1 MKLEEAKQILNDNGY
16 LVESTNKTEIDC
28 SNWHWVKSMSSY
40 NNNYYYDT
48 LSNDEF
54 YLEECDEDYGDYLY
68 YACDKSGKKIKYL
81 GYTNR
86 EGSVENCEGNLVL
99 DTSMPTYQLRSDTL
113 DIPKKY
119 SDDVY
124 NNIYAEFSNK
134 KEFQRFYDENKE
146 KIDDYT
152 KLGWKMHFTAEFVAR
167 TILDDLYLD

>member
-1 MKLEEAKQILNDNGY
+1 MNIFEAKKILNEHGY

-86 EGSVENCEGNLVL
+86 EGSVENCNGKLVL
-99 DTSMPTYQLRSDTL
+99 DTSMPTYRLRSDTL

-134 KEFQRFYDENKE
+134 EEFQRFYDENKE

-152 KLGWKMHFTAEFVAR
+152 KFGWEMRYTAEFVAR

>member
-1 MKLEEAKQILNDNGY
+1 MRIEEAKQILKNNGY
-16 LVESTNKTEIDC
+16 LVESTNKIEIDC

-86 EGSVENCEGNLVL
+86 EGSVENCNGKLVL
-99 DTSMPTYQLRSDTL
+99 DTSMPT
-113 DIPKKY
+113 
-119 SDDVY
+119 
-124 NNIYAEFSNK
+124 
-134 KEFQRFYDENKE
+134 
-146 KIDDYT
+146 
-152 KLGWKMHFTAEFVAR
+152 
-167 TILDDLYLD
+167 

>member
-1 MKLEEAKQILNDNGY
+1 MNLNEALDTLHKAGFI
-16 LVESTNKTEIDC
+16 VEAANKTEIDC

-86 EGSVENCEGNLVL
+86 EGSVENCNGKLVL
-99 DTSMPTYQLRSDTL
+99 DTSMPTYRLRSDTL

-134 KEFQRFYDENKE
+134 EEFQRFYNENKE
-146 KIDDYT
+146 QIDDYT
-152 KLGWKMHFTAEFVAR
+152 KFGWEMRYTAEFVAK